1 MERELTALASLKRN
15 VKFWFDSCVCSN
27 EQVIRQIENW
37 YDFAYAPAE
46 QEKAKIEVLSE
57 LQKNSGNNHCQ

>member
-15 VKFWFDSCVCSN
+15 VKFWFDSCGCSN

-37 YDFAYAPAE
+37 YDSAYSPAE

-57 LQKNSGNNHCQ
+57 LHKPFGDK